1 MGWLTRNWHLKLAA
15 LGLAT
20 ILYTGFVYSGSFTDQ
35 LFPGLPIE
43 AINQPSGAYPLTQ
56 QLGTVDVQYRL
67 AADAPER
74 VTADS
79 FAVTVDLAEYDM
91 ARSPELQSLP
101 VRVTSLQQGVEV
113 LEFQPTTVP
122 VALDRL
128 AEAQVPVEVETG
140 DLPEGLAISA
150 PRTSHEEVTASGP
163 QSQLGRVVRA
173 VARVQIFASGIDVRQ
188 PQVPLV
194 PVDIDGREV
203 ESVELEPATIQVEID
218 VRAVETSKTVPI
230 RPIPAGNPADGF
242 QVSAVTV
249 EPVVVT
255 IFGAPDAVADI
266 TEVTTEPLPIGGAN
280 ADVELDATLDLPEG
294 TRTAEDAPAVV
305 VTVSIRPSIASR
317 SYLVG
322 LTCEGVPNGSA
333 CLPQQEQLSVTLL
346 GPATELADIDPADL
360 TPTLD
365 ASGLGPGS
373 HTLTPTFSLPNGV
386 DLVSVSPGSVTVQI
400 VPPATPSPAPG

>member
-56 QLGTVDVQYRL
+56 QLGTVDVQYRV

-91 ARSPELQSLP
+91 ERSPELQSLP

-113 LEFQPTTVP
+113 LGYQPTTVP

-128 AEAQVPVEVETG
+128 AERQVPVEVETG
-140 DLPEGLAISA
+140 ELPEGLDISV

-163 QSQLGRVVRA
+163 QSQLGRVDRA

-203 ESVELEPATIQVEID
+203 ESVELNPATIQVEID

-230 RPIPAGNPADGF
+230 RPVLDGNPADGF
-242 QVSAVTV
+242 QISAVTV
-249 EPVVVT
+249 DPVVVT
-255 IFGAPDAVADI
+255 IFGAPGAVEEI
-266 TEVTTEPLPIGGAN
+266 TEVTTEPLAIGGAS
-280 ADVELDATLDLPEG
+280 ADLELDATLDLPEG
-294 TRTAEDAPAVV
+294 TRTAEDALAPV
-305 VTVSIRPSIASR
+305 VTVSIQAPIATR

-322 LTCEGVPNGSA
+322 VTCEGAPNGAA
-333 CLPQQEQLSVTLL
+333 CLPQQDQLSVTLR
-346 GPATELADIDPADL
+346 GPAGTLADLDPADV

-373 HTLTPTFSLPNGV
+373 HTLTPTFALPNGV
-386 DLVSVSPGSVTVQI
+386 DLMEVSPGSVTVQI
-400 VPPATPSPAPG
+400 VPPATPTPAPG